1 MTPERPGWQKPYEVF
16 GITEAEVSRWRVTDD
31 RLKEILAK
39 PNTITHTIK
48 LSTNTFGEFLFLTT
62 SRGTGQQR
70 VCMTFYGLGYHEY
83 RERWISD
90 EWFWYQSQ
98 ESLIDIQA
106 QLSGE
111 EVSTNLAERLA
122 EISPHFGEETQTE
135 LGQMF
140 EEIADL
146 TDDDAALAEMQDL
159 GLL

>member
-1 MTPERPGWQKPYEVF
+1 MTPERPSWQKPYEVF
-16 GITEAEVSRWRVTDD
+16 GITEAEVARWRVTDE
-31 RLKEILAK
+31 RLKEILAN

-62 SRGTGQQR
+62 SRGAGQQR

-83 RERWISD
+83 RERWISE

-98 ESLIDIQA
+98 ESLVNVQSKIPE
-106 QLSGE
+106 E
-111 EVSTNLAERLA
+111 EVMEKLEQRLA
-122 EISPHFGEETQTE
+122 DISPNLGDDTQTE
-135 LGQMF
+135 FGHMF
-140 EEIADL
+140 EQLGDL